1 MGLNDEVHV
10 DVLLKLNRCCLLF
23 VKFVEMKMS
32 LPLHEI
38 ETFLEFTAYE
48 MSIAKNSISLE
59 TRFRDIPSWSSLN
72 ALIFVS
78 RINEETN
85 ILITSG
91 DLSNL
96 DKLEDIFLL
105 IKNRKNGDN

>member
-1 MGLNDEVHV
+1 
-10 DVLLKLNRCCLLF
+10 
-23 VKFVEMKMS
+23 MKMS
-32 LPLHEI
+32 LPLNDVEA
-38 ETFLEFTAYE
+38 FLEFTALE
-48 MSIAKNSISLE
+48 MSIEKNSISLE

-91 DLSNL
+91 DLSEL
-96 DKLEDIFLL
+96 DKLEDIYTL
-105 IKNRKNGDN
+105 IKKRKNGDN

>member
-1 MGLNDEVHV
+1 MNRSLSLN
-10 DVLLKLNRCCLLF
+10 N
-23 VKFVEMKMS
+23 
-32 LPLHEI
+32 I
-38 ETFLEFTAYE
+38 EAFLEFTAYE
-48 MSIAKNSISLE
+48 MSIEKNSISLE

-91 DLSNL
+91 DLTEL
-96 DKLEDIFLL
+96 DKLEDIYKL
-105 IKNRKNGDN
+105 ITKRKNGDN

>member
-1 MGLNDEVHV
+1 ME
-10 DVLLKLNRCCLLF
+10 
-23 VKFVEMKMS
+23 MS
-32 LPLHEI
+32 LPLHKI

-48 MSIAKNSISLE
+48 MSIAKNNISLE

-91 DLSNL
+91 DLSEL
-96 DKLEDIFLL
+96 DRLEDIYIL
-105 IKNRKNGDN
+105 IKKRKNGDN